1 MKLFDYDGPLMSL
14 IRKLWSILAAG
25 VLFLIFCIPVFTAGA
40 SFTAL
45 YDVTERNLKND
56 RGYVARGFFESI
68 RRNRRQT
75 LPAGAVIAAVMLL
88 FEMDVRLM
96 RAFLENGRAIGN
108 MYILFRVFQIL
119 LLLYSV
125 WVFAQI
131 ACFENGLKQILKNAL
146 VISIRHL
153 GTSVIMA
160 LLITAGA
167 VVIWIMPVSVL
178 IVPVL
183 VAWFLTALLGP
194 VFRKY
199 SGEEGGGI

>member
-68 RRNRRQT
+68 RRNWRQT
-75 LPAGAVIAAVMLL
+75 LPAGAVIAAVLLL

-146 VISIRHL
+146 VLSIRHL
-153 GTSVIMA
+153 GTSVLMA

-199 SGEEGGGI
+199 SGEEGGGN

>member
-75 LPAGAVIAAVMLL
+75 LPAGAVIAAVLFL
-88 FEMDVRLM
+88 FETDARLM
-96 RAFLENGRAIGN
+96 RAFLENGHAIGN

-146 VISIRHL
+146 VLSIRHL
-153 GTSVIMA
+153 GTSVLMA

-199 SGEEGGGI
+199 SGEEGGGN

>member
-68 RRNRRQT
+68 RRNWRQT
-75 LPAGAVIAAVMLL
+75 LPAGAVIAAVLFL
-88 FEMDVRLM
+88 FETDARLM

-146 VISIRHL
+146 VLSIRHL